1 MEVPTIELKSDKER
15 LAKIVMR
22 FPTSEFLKLLK

>member
-1 MEVPTIELKSDKER
+1 MEVPTIEPKSDKEP
-15 LAKIVMR
+15 LAKIMLR